1 MTQARFEALVGSV
14 AESVAGKPVRPE
26 LAGDLD
32 AAFPPDGEAFES
44 LAELCRQGI
53 AEGWLCNREQG
64 GIRFGRIVKPGPATA
79 GFSVDVVE
87 MADIVGPHHR
97 HPNGEIDMVI
107 PEDAGAEFDGHGRGW
122 VVYGPGS
129 SHTPTVTGGRAIVLY
144 LLPDGAIE
152 FTPAD

>member
-1 MTQARFEALVGSV
+1 MTQARFEALVASV
-14 AESVAGKPVRPE
+14 AESVAGKPVSPE

-32 AAFPPDGEAFES
+32 AAFPPDGETFES
-44 LAELCRQGI
+44 LADLCRQGI

-64 GIRFGRIVKPGPATA
+64 GIRFGRIIRPGPATR
-79 GFSVDVVE
+79 GFSVDVVQ

-107 PEDAGAEFDGHGRGW
+107 PEDEGAEFDGHGRGW

-129 SHTPTVTGGRAIVLY
+129 SHAPTVTGGRAIVLY

-152 FTPAD
+152 FTPGG